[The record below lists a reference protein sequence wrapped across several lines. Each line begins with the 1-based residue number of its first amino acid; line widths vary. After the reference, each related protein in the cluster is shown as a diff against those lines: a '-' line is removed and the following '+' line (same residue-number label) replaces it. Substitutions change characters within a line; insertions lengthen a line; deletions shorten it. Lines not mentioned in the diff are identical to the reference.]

1 MRSLDRTKARPSA
14 MAIIGPQPMSAGRKP
29 TGASLPSR
37 SVHNWCAAKATVLAS
52 PLAGEAYAR
61 EAGGWNGP
69 DAPSFVAPVAAEV
82 GCAVVGD
89 GFARLERFDMPP
101 LSLVVFE
108 VSVETQ

>member
-1 MRSLDRTKARPSA
+1 MRDGRSAAVTDRVLGRRAWLAMSNRVQTSWDLGAIALDDVEA
-14 MAIIGPQPMSAGRKP
+14 MVEAII
-29 TGASLPSR
+29 
-37 SVHNWCAAKATVLAS
+37 C
-52 PLAGEAYAR
+52 
-61 EAGGWNGP
+61 GWNGP